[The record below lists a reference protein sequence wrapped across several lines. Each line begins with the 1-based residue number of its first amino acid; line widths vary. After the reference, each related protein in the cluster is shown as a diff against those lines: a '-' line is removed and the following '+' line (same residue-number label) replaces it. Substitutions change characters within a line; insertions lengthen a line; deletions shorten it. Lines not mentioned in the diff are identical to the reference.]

1 MSKKAKRLVVN
12 QSMQAPRWGLSQ
24 LSLAMALGLSGQAVA
39 QGESTKGIPLLA
51 YNTAFIQGLG
61 QPEDL
66 KQFIDGNSVLPG
78 TYRVDIH
85 VNRTLSGRQDVMF
98 EQRSGGEVSPCLTF
112 EMLRNLGLD
121 MDALINAGKLD
132 ANPAPTTCI
141 DLKAAIPE
149 ANVDYES
156 NLLRLNINVPQASMS
171 RASRGYVDAA
181 LWDEGVT
188 AAFSNYSLSGSRR
201 KTDSR
206 NNDAM
211 FLNMRNGVNIGPWR
225 LRNESSYSDS
235 TYGKGEFN
243 SNRNYAQRD
252 ITSLKSQLTLG
263 ETYTNSDIFDSV
275 RFRGAQLGS
284 DLAMLPESERGYA
297 PVIRGVA
304 NSNATVE
311 VRQNGY
317 VLYNTN
323 VSAGPFELTDI
334 YPTGSNGDL
343 EIVITEADGQVRTFT
358 QAFASLPVMTRKGT
372 YRYSLDVGQ
381 YDDQREDSEK
391 PLLGTGNLVYGL
403 TDDVTVFGGVML
415 SDGFSAAN
423 GGAGFNTPL
432 GAVSLDVTQSSSK
445 TRQGDNAGQSARFL
459 YSKTLSDTS
468 TTFTLAGYR
477 YSTEGYRTLDEHVED
492 DRREVWNQPRGRAR
506 SKFNLTVNQSLGRE
520 LGSLYLSASDQD
532 YWNLTGRTRTLQ
544 AGYNGHWESVNYSLN
559 LSHTRYADNFSR
571 GYNLSTTRDTDTQ
584 VSVSVSFPFGSES
597 RAPRANLYATHDSNG
612 SSTRGSV
619 SGYVAGRDDL
629 TYSVGGGRTAT
640 GETSGEA
647 NISAKTPYANVGASY
662 SQGSNYKTVNVSAR
676 GSVVA
681 HGGGINFGQP
691 VGETFTLA
699 EVENT
704 AGVKVGN
711 YAGIKTAGNGYAII
725 PNAQPYRGNWVNLNT
740 QDLGADVDLESTSQQ
755 VIPRRGAITK
765 ASFKAKTGRR
775 LEARFSQANGEKV
788 PFGAVVE
795 DEAGRQLAIVDPQQA
810 ALVLLEKPEGLL
822 KVKWGEKACSAAY
835 SLTETKAGEN
845 YQSQTLTCQ

>member
-1 MSKKAKRLVVN
+1 MRKKTKRPIVN
-12 QSMQAPRWGLSQ
+12 QGLKAPLWRLSQ
-24 LSLAMALGLSGQAVA
+24 LSLAMALGLSGQAFA
-39 QGESTKGIPLLA
+39 EGEGTKEIPLLA
-51 YNTAFIQGLG
+51 YNMAFIQGLG

-66 KQFIDGNSVLPG
+66 KQFIEGNSVLPG
-78 TYRVDIH
+78 AYRVDIH
-85 VNRTLSGRQDVMF
+85 VNRALSGRQDVMF
-98 EQRSGGEVSPCLTF
+98 EQKEDGEVRPCLTF

-121 MDALINAGKLD
+121 MDALIAAGKLD
-132 ANPAPTTCI
+132 ANIAPITCI
-141 DLKAAIPE
+141 DLKAIIPE
-149 ANVDYES
+149 ANVDYEP

-171 RASRGYVDAA
+171 RASRGYIDPA

-201 KTDSR
+201 KSDSGT
-206 NNDAM
+206 NDSM

-225 LRNESSYSDS
+225 LRNESSYSDNS
-235 TYGKGEFN
+235 YGTGEFN

-263 ETYTNSDIFDSV
+263 ETYSNSDIFDSV

-311 VRQNGY
+311 VKQNGY

-381 YDDQREDSEK
+381 YDDLQEDSDK

-403 TDDVTVFGGVML
+403 TDNVTVFGGLML

-423 GGAGFNTPL
+423 GGAGVNTPF
-432 GAVSLDVTQSSSK
+432 GALSVDATQSSSK
-445 TRQGDNAGQSARFL
+445 TRQGDNTGQSVRFL

-477 YSTEGYRTLDEHVED
+477 YSTEGYRTLGEHVD
-492 DRREVWNQPRGRAR
+492 DDSREVGELPRGRAR

-532 YWNLTGRTRTLQ
+532 YWNLNGRTRTLQ
-544 AGYNGHWESVNYSLN
+544 AGYSGHWQSVNYSLN
-559 LSHTRYADNFSR
+559 VSHSRYADNFSR
-571 GYNLSTTRDTDTQ
+571 GYNTGSTRDRDTQ

-612 SSTRGSV
+612 TSTRGSV
-619 SGYVAGRDDL
+619 SGYVAGRDDVN
-629 TYSVGGGRTAT
+629 YSVGVGRTAS
-640 GETSGEA
+640 GETSGEG
-647 NISAKTPYANVGASY
+647 NISAKTPYANVGAGY
-662 SQGSNYKTVNVSAR
+662 SQGSDYKTVNLSAR

-704 AGVKVGN
+704 PGVKVGN

-725 PNAQPYRGNWVNLNT
+725 PSAQPYRGNWVNLNT
-740 QDLGADVDLESTSQQ
+740 QDLGADIDLESTSQQ

-775 LEARFSQANGEKV
+775 LEAMFSQTSGAKV

-795 DEAGRQLAIVDPQQA
+795 NEAGQQLAIVDPRQT
-810 ALVLLEKPEGLL
+810 ALVLLEKPEGSL
-822 KVKWGEKACSAAY
+822 KVKWGEESCSAAY
-835 SLTETKAGEN
+835 SLTEAKAGEN

>member
-1 MSKKAKRLVVN
+1 MRKKTEHPMVN
-12 QSMQAPRWGLSQ
+12 KGVQAPHWRLSK
-24 LSLAMALGLSGQAVA
+24 LSLAMTLVFSGQTFA
-39 QGESTKGIPLLA
+39 QGESAQDMPLLA

-66 KQFIDGNSVLPG
+66 KQFIEGNSVLPG
-78 TYRVDIH
+78 SYRVDIH

-98 EQRSGGEVSPCLTF
+98 EQRTGGEVSPCLTF

-121 MDALINAGKLD
+121 MEALISTGKLD
-132 ANPAPTTCI
+132 GNLAPTTCI
-141 DLKAAIPE
+141 DLKATIPE
-149 ANVDYES
+149 ANVYYEP
-156 NLLRLNINVPQASMS
+156 NLLRLNVNVPQASMS
-171 RASRGYVDAA
+171 RASRGYIDPN

-201 KTDSR
+201 TSDSFTS
-206 NNDAM
+206 NSM
-211 FLNMRNGVNIGPWR
+211 FLNMRNGVNVGPWR

-235 TYGKGEFN
+235 TYSKGEFN

-297 PVIRGVA
+297 PVVRGVA

-311 VRQNGY
+311 VKQNGY

-343 EIVITEADGQVRTFT
+343 EVVITEADGQVRTFS

-381 YDDQREDSEK
+381 YDDLLEHSEK

-432 GAVSLDVTQSSSK
+432 GAVSLDATQSSSK
-445 TRQGDNAGQSARFL
+445 TRLGDNTGQSVRFL
-459 YSKTLSDTS
+459 YSKTLADTS

-477 YSTEGYRTLDEHVED
+477 YSTEGYRTLGEHVD
-492 DRREVWNQPRGRAR
+492 DDSREIAGQVRGRAR
-506 SKFNLTVNQSLGRE
+506 SKFNLTVNQSLGRD

-532 YWNLTGRTRTLQ
+532 FWNLTGRTRTLQ
-544 AGYNGHWESVNYSLN
+544 GGYNGHWQSLNYSLN
-559 LSHTRYADNFSR
+559 LSHSRYADSAR
-571 GYNLSTTRDTDTQ
+571 QGYNKGFTRDRDTQ
-584 VSVSVSFPFGSES
+584 VSLSVSFPFGSEA
-597 RAPRANLYATHDSNG
+597 RAPRANLYAAHDSNG

-619 SGYVAGRDDL
+619 NGYVAGRDDV
-629 TYSVGGGRTAT
+629 TYSVGGGKTAS
-640 GETSGEA
+640 GETSGEG
-647 NISAKTPYANVGASY
+647 NISAKTPYANVSAGY
-662 SQGSNYKTVNVSAR
+662 SQGSDYKTVNLSAR

-681 HGGGINFGQP
+681 HGDGINFGQP

-699 EVENT
+699 EVEGT
-704 AGVKVGN
+704 PGVKVGN

-775 LEARFSQANGEKV
+775 LEAIFSQANGVKV

-795 DEAGRQLAIVDPQQA
+795 NEAGQQLAIVDPQQT
-810 ALVLLEKPEGLL
+810 ALVLLEKNEGSL
-822 KVKWGEKACSAAY
+822 KVKWGETSCLAAY
-835 SLTETKAGEN
+835 SLSEAKAGDN

>member
-12 QSMQAPRWGLSQ
+12 QSMQAPLWRLSQ
-24 LSLAMALGLSGQAVA
+24 LSLAMALGLSGQAFA
-39 QGESTKGIPLLA
+39 QGESTKQIPLLA

-66 KQFIDGNSVLPG
+66 KQFIEGNSILPG

-85 VNRTLSGRQDVMF
+85 VNRALSGRQDVMF

-121 MDALINAGKLD
+121 MDALVSAGKLD
-132 ANPAPTTCI
+132 ANLAPTTCI
-141 DLKAAIPE
+141 DLKAIIPE
-149 ANVDYES
+149 ANVDYEP
-156 NLLRLNINVPQASMS
+156 NLLRLNINVPQVTMS
-171 RASRGYVDAA
+171 RASRGYIDAA

-201 KTDSR
+201 KTDGR
-206 NNDAM
+206 NNDSM

-225 LRNESSYSDS
+225 LRNESSYSDTS
-235 TYGKGEFN
+235 YGKGEFN

-311 VRQNGY
+311 VKQNGY

-432 GAVSLDVTQSSSK
+432 GAVSLDATQSSSK
-445 TRQGDNAGQSARFL
+445 TRQGNNAGQSVRFL

-477 YSTEGYRTLDEHVED
+477 YSTEGYRTLDEHVDD
-492 DRREVWNQPRGRAR
+492 DRRDVWNQPRGRAR

-544 AGYNGHWESVNYSLN
+544 AGYNGHWQSVNYSLN
-559 LSHTRYADNFSR
+559 LSHSRYADNFSR
-571 GYNLSTTRDTDTQ
+571 GYNSGTTRDRDTQ

-640 GETSGEA
+640 GETSGEG
-647 NISAKTPYANVGASY
+647 NISAKTPYANVGAGY

-775 LEARFSQANGEKV
+775 LEARFTQADGTKV

-795 DEAGRQLAIVDPQQA
+795 DDAGRQLAIVDPQQA

-822 KVKWGEKACSAAY
+822 KVKWGEKTCSAAY
-835 SLTETKAGEN
+835 SLADTKAGEN